1 MANENDSLL
10 GKLQFLAQKGQE
22 FDNPYD
28 DTIKKKKPT
37 FEKTKR
43 HKKNKNDDFDSFIAE
58 SEEYFERAAEDGDFD
73 AILDGIDYEDDDL
86 ELRDSLI
93 AMGRKY
99 ARDYSSNPDENEI
112 TKAFAPQEA
121 QLKDLYATIA
131 KEAMKLE
138 GDIENIR
145 QTNYAKSFSRLADLV
160 EVKTSLLTSQL
171 QVIKEMNSVKKAQ
184 FDIRNKMKE
193 TQSTD
198 GNGAA
203 ESVIQSLFGI
213 GHEAMLS
220 GVGGRSGSSGAY
232 STDNGVEE
240 DDSFESSEA
249 YGELMSGTDD
259 DSDGAKFLKYEG
271 ENISLVLTDYEDGRR
286 VITAEDENGNVIDD
300 YPIPSNVEELR
311 FDINNKTNI
320 AVDQLQ
326 RKYKYRI
333 E

>member
-1 MANENDSLL
+1 MEKDNGSLL
-10 GKLQFLAQKGQE
+10 GKLQFLAKQSQG

-28 DTIKKKKPT
+28 DNVSSQKPKFDKPKRRKKS
-37 FEKTKR
+37 E
-43 HKKNKNDDFDSFIAE
+43 NVASFISD
-58 SEEYFERAAEDGDFD
+58 SEEYFERAVAERDFD

-93 AMGRKY
+93 SMGRKY
-99 ARDYSSNPDENEI
+99 ARDYSSNADENEI

-121 QLKDLYATIA
+121 QLKDLYTTIA

-145 QTNYAKSFSRLADLV
+145 QTNYSKNFSRLADLV
-160 EVKTSLLTSQL
+160 EVKTSLLSNQL

-193 TQSTD
+193 VQTTD
-198 GNGAA
+198 GTGAT
-203 ESVIQSLFGI
+203 ESVIQSLFGL
-213 GHEAMLS
+213 GHDTMLS
-220 GVGGRSGSSGAY
+220 SVGGRAGSSGAFV
-232 STDNGVEE
+232 SDGNVEE

-249 YGELMSGTDD
+249 YGELMSSTDD

-271 ENISLVLTDYEDGRR
+271 ENISMVLTDYEDGHRE
-286 VITAEDENGNVIDD
+286 ITAEDEDGNVIDD

-311 FDINNKTNI
+311 FEINNKTNV

-326 RKYKYRI
+326 RKYKYRLG
-333 E
+333 